1 MNMFSCEIIPCEM
14 NMFSPVRICKQW
26 NFLIS
31 IQIIQYVC
39 MMAIRRLSRETFVKY
54 REKAP

>member
-1 MNMFSCEIIPCEM
+1 MFSCEIIPCEM
-14 NMFSPVRICKQW
+14 NMFSPVLIFSNW

-31 IQIIQYVC
+31 IQMIQYVC